1 MISRLS
7 SVAPDLV
14 AQLEQH
20 APELLRKVAGSAA
33 DLAVERTQLVDQRLD
48 AALTALRDGRLGD
61 TAERSE
67 VHYLVDELDEIA
79 WDAQEK
85 AESGLVSRQTYSAA
99 FRRARA
105 AASVGFALDSD
116 ALNAALEAVYEAQAA
131 VADLDLVRRVV
142 GVALQ

>member
-14 AQLEQH
+14 ARLEQ
-20 APELLRKVAGSAA
+20 LLPDPLRRAAASAA
-33 DLAVERTQLVDQRLD
+33 ILAVERTQLADQRLD
-48 AALTALRDGRLGD
+48 AALAALHDGRFGD
-61 TAERSE
+61 TAERSG
-67 VHYLVDELDEIA
+67 VQHLTDELDQIA

-85 AESGLVSRQTYSAA
+85 ADSGLVSRQTYSAA

-116 ALNAALEAVYEAQAA
+116 ALNAALEAVYEAKAA
-131 VADLDLVRRVV
+131 VADLDLVRSVV
-142 GVALQ
+142 GAALQ